1 MKQYKFTFQDYT
13 SVGRYLLSEEDTLRI
28 SILDSYLDNTP
39 SKEQK
44 ERLKNPKDWAKY
56 AFETSEHLRYCLT
69 AFRGEKPFATITN
82 DLRGITICF
91 LSKNEKGELISHL
104 RMSYWRY
111 IVDLFLKKDEK
122 KYYPNKQLFLKQIDF
137 LIDNSEQK
145 IQYCA
150 LFNDIT
156 NELFL
161 RSSIFDK
168 IVQSYKREEKT
179 TKVNISHNFVRSPEH
194 YLDYDYLL
202 DYKNNIKSEYFDI
215 EKLR

>member
-13 SVGRYLLSEEDTLRI
+13 SVGKYLLSEEDTLKI

-44 ERLKNPKDWAKY
+44 EKLKVPKDWAKY
-56 AFETSEHLRYCLT
+56 AFETSEHLKYCLT
-69 AFRGEKPFATITN
+69 VFRGETPFATITN
-82 DLRGITICF
+82 DLKGITICF
-91 LSKNEKGELISHL
+91 LNKNERGELISHM
-104 RMSYWRY
+104 RMIYWRY
-111 IVDLFLKKDEK
+111 IVDLFLKKDQK

-179 TKVNISHNFVRSPEH
+179 TKVDISHNFVRSPQH

-202 DYKNNIKSEYFDI
+202 DYKNILKSEYFEVEAI
-215 EKLR
+215 

>member
-13 SVGRYLLSEEDTLRI
+13 SVGKYLLSEEDTLKI

-44 ERLKNPKDWAKY
+44 EKLKVPKDWAKY
-56 AFETSEHLRYCLT
+56 AFETSEHLKYCLT
-69 AFRGEKPFATITN
+69 VFRGETPFATITN

-91 LSKNEKGELISHL
+91 LSNNEKGELISHL
-104 RMSYWRY
+104 RMIYWRY

-137 LIDNSEQK
+137 LIDNSKQK

-179 TKVNISHNFVRSPEH
+179 TKVNISHNFVRSPQH

-202 DYKNNIKSEYFDI
+202 DYENILKSEYFNAKTI
-215 EKLR
+215 